1 MPLLVIPQ
9 ILAYHSIHLQFT
21 HINSNGFGVYRVQI
35 WYCEGIEEHVWAN
48 IGLQLLTLLAEKLP
62 FEITY
67 KTLFSV
73 IVYTHTHTHTV
84 PLVNVCGLRDQN
96 LLFILLFWLPLIF
109 IPEGLKSTQIT
120 HCLVSRLVEETFEIN
135 PITMNEGKL
144 TLTLFMIF
152 SRLGLQ
158 GFANYFIKL
167 QLRWHSF
174 CEFHLKVTC
183 QEIAQKI

>member
-120 HCLVSRLVEETFEIN
+120 HWLVSRLVEETFEIN
-135 PITMNEGKL
+135 FSCLLLLWMRESWLWLFSWFSVDWVSRVLPIISLNFNWGDTPFVNF
-144 TLTLFMIF
+144 T
-152 SRLGLQ
+152 
-158 GFANYFIKL
+158 
-167 QLRWHSF
+167 
-174 CEFHLKVTC
+174 
-183 QEIAQKI
+183 